1 MINRSGDLQVPTKS
15 TKKEKKPNM
24 IERYTTPRMKDLWSD
39 QNKFQKWLDIEI
51 LACEAMANLGIVPK
65 SAVRIIKRKA
75 KFDVRRIS
83 QIEEKVKHDV
93 IAFLSNVAE
102 NVGEAS
108 KYVHFGMTSSDILDT
123 SLSVLMKEAGLLILE
138 DLQKSARIIRK
149 RAFQYKHTPM
159 MGRTHGVHAEPTTLG
174 LKFALWFAEVRRH
187 VERLKRSIES
197 ISVGKISGAVG
208 TFPYLNPKVEQ
219 YVCRKLRIK
228 PAPISN
234 QIVQRDRHA
243 EFLCTL
249 ALIAGSIEKFAT
261 EIRSLQRTEILE
273 LEEGFSK
280 GQKGSSIMPH
290 KRNPITCERLSGLAR
305 LVRANAQASIENIA
319 LWHERDISHSSV
331 ERVIIPDSTILVDYM
346 LVQFNRVME
355 NLLVYP
361 ENMMTNLNKTR
372 GMIFSGRLL
381 LELGRRT
388 KSKEE
393 AYRVVQD
400 NSMKAWRENADFKE
414 LILKDRRVLKYLSE
428 QEIEDYF
435 DLGHC
440 LKNVDYIFRRVF
452 K

>member
-1 MINRSGDLQVPTKS
+1 
-15 TKKEKKPNM
+15 M

-51 LACEAMANLGIVPK
+51 LACEAMVNLGIIPK
-65 SAVRIIKRKA
+65 SALAKIKKKA
-75 KFDVRRIS
+75 KFDVKRIS
-83 QIEEKVKHDV
+83 QIEEKTKHDV
-93 IAFLSNVAE
+93 IAFLTNVAE

-108 KYVHFGMTSSDILDT
+108 RYVHFGLTSSDILDT
-123 SLSVLMKEAGLLILE
+123 SLSVLMREAGLLILE
-138 DLQKSARIIRK
+138 DLQKVAKVIRK
-149 RAFQYKHTPM
+149 RAFQFKHTPM
-159 MGRTHGVHAEPTTLG
+159 MGRTHGVHAEPITLG
-174 LKFALWFAEVRRH
+174 LKFTLWFTEVRRH
-187 VERLKRSIES
+187 VERLKASIKT

-208 TFPYLNPKVEQ
+208 TFSNLDPKVEQ
-219 YVCRKLRIK
+219 YVCRKLKIK
-228 PAPISN
+228 PAPIST

-261 EIRSLQRTEILE
+261 EIRNLQRTEILE

-280 GQKGSSIMPH
+280 GQKGSSVMPH
-290 KRNPITCERLSGLAR
+290 KRNPITCERLCGLAR
-305 LVRANAQASIENIA
+305 LVRTNAEASMENMA

-361 ENMMTNLNKTR
+361 ENMMANLNKTR

-381 LELGRRT
+381 LELGQKT
-388 KSKEE
+388 PSKDL
-393 AYRVVQD
+393 AYRIVQD
-400 NSMKAWRENADFKE
+400 NAMKAWKENGNFKE
-414 LILKDRRVLKYLSE
+414 LIQKDRRVTKYLSKHR
-428 QEIEDYF
+428 IEECF
-435 DLGHC
+435 DLNYY
-440 LKNVDYIFRRVF
+440 LRNVNYIFRRVF

>member
-1 MINRSGDLQVPTKS
+1 
-15 TKKEKKPNM
+15 M

-65 SAVRIIKRKA
+65 SALAKIKKKA
-75 KFDVRRIS
+75 KFDIKRIS
-83 QIEEKVKHDV
+83 QIEERTKHDV
-93 IAFLSNVAE
+93 IAFLTNVTE

-108 KYVHFGMTSSDILDT
+108 KYVHFGLTSSDILDT

-138 DLQKSARIIRK
+138 DLQTSAKIIRK

-159 MGRTHGVHAEPTTLG
+159 MGRTHGVHAEPITLG
-174 LKFALWFAEVRRH
+174 LKFALWFSEVTRH
-187 VERLKRSIES
+187 IQRLKRSIET

-219 YVCRKLRIK
+219 YVCRKLKIK
-228 PAPISN
+228 PAPISS

-243 EFLCTL
+243 EFLSTL
-249 ALIAGSIEKFAT
+249 ALIAASIEKFAT
-261 EIRSLQRTEILE
+261 EIRGLQRTEILE

-305 LVRANAQASIENIA
+305 LIRTNALASMENVA

-361 ENMMTNLNKTR
+361 ENMMANLNKTK

-381 LELGRRT
+381 VELGRKT

-393 AYRVVQD
+393 AYRIVQD
-400 NSMKAWRENADFKE
+400 NAMKAWREKANFKE
-414 LILKDRRVLKYLSE
+414 LIQKDRRVTKYLSKHR
-428 QEIEDYF
+428 IEECF
-435 DLGHC
+435 DLNYY
-440 LKNVDYIFRRVF
+440 LRNVDHIFRRVF

>member
-1 MINRSGDLQVPTKS
+1 
-15 TKKEKKPNM
+15 M

-65 SAVRIIKRKA
+65 SALAKIKKKA
-75 KFDVRRIS
+75 KFDVKRIS
-83 QIEEKVKHDV
+83 QIEEKTKHDV
-93 IAFLSNVAE
+93 IAFLTNVAE

-108 KYVHFGMTSSDILDT
+108 RYVHFGLTSSDILDT

-138 DLQKSARIIRK
+138 DLQKLAKIIRK
-149 RAFQYKHTPM
+149 RAFQFKHTPM
-159 MGRTHGVHAEPTTLG
+159 MGRTHGVHAEPITLG

-187 VERLKRSIES
+187 VERLKASIKT

-208 TFPYLNPKVEQ
+208 TFSNLNPKVEQ
-219 YVCRKLRIK
+219 YVCRKLKIK
-228 PAPISN
+228 PASISS

-261 EIRSLQRTEILE
+261 EIRNLQRTEILE

-280 GQKGSSIMPH
+280 GQKGSSAMPH
-290 KRNPITCERLSGLAR
+290 KRNPITCERLCGLAR
-305 LVRANAQASIENIA
+305 LVRTNAQASMENMA

-346 LVQFNRVME
+346 LVRFNRVME

-361 ENMMTNLNKTR
+361 ENMMANLNRTK
-372 GMIFSGRLL
+372 GIIFSGRLL
-381 LELGRRT
+381 LELGRKT
-388 KSKEE
+388 PSKED
-393 AYRVVQD
+393 AYRIVQD
-400 NSMKAWRENADFKE
+400 NAMKAWRQKGDFKE
-414 LILKDRRVLKYLSE
+414 LILKDRRVLKYLSKKD
-428 QEIEDYF
+428 IEEYF
-435 DLGHC
+435 DLDHC
-440 LKNVDYIFRRVF
+440 LRNVDHIFRRVF
-452 K
+452 R

>member
-1 MINRSGDLQVPTKS
+1 
-15 TKKEKKPNM
+15 M

-39 QNKFQKWLDIEI
+39 QNRFQKWLDIEI
-51 LACEAMANLGIVPK
+51 LACEAQAGLGVIPK
-65 SAVRIIKRKA
+65 SALRTIKRKA
-75 KFDVRRIS
+75 KFNVKRIL
-83 QIEEKVKHDV
+83 QIEEKTKHDV
-93 IAFLSNVAE
+93 IAFVTNVAE
-102 NVGEAS
+102 NIGEEG

-123 SLSVLMKEAGLLILE
+123 SLSVLMKEAGLVILD
-138 DLQKSARIIRK
+138 DLRQSARIIKK
-149 RAFQYKHTPM
+149 RALRYKHTPM
-159 MGRTHGVHAEPTTLG
+159 MGRTHGVHAEPITLG
-174 LKFALWFAEVRRH
+174 LKFALWFSEVTRH
-187 VERLKRSIES
+187 IERLKRSIEI

-219 YVCRKLRIK
+219 YVCRKLKIK
-228 PAPISN
+228 PAPISS

-243 EFLCTL
+243 EFLSTL
-249 ALIAGSIEKFAT
+249 ALIAASIEKFAT

-290 KRNPITCERLSGLAR
+290 KRNPITCERLCGLAR
-305 LVRANAQASIENIA
+305 LIRTNALASMENVA

-361 ENMMTNLNKTR
+361 ENMMANLNKTG

-381 LELGRRT
+381 LELGRKT

-393 AYRVVQD
+393 AYRIVQD
-400 NSMKAWRENADFKE
+400 NAMRAWKEKANFKD
-414 LILKDRRVLKYLSE
+414 LILTDRRVLKHLSKK
-428 QEIEDYF
+428 EIEACF
-435 DLGHC
+435 DLEGS
-440 LKNVDYIFRRVF
+440 LRNVNYIFRRVF

>member
-1 MINRSGDLQVPTKS
+1 
-15 TKKEKKPNM
+15 M

-51 LACEAMANLGIVPK
+51 LACEAMVNLGIVPK
-65 SAVRIIKRKA
+65 SALAKIKKKA
-75 KFDVRRIS
+75 KFDVKRIS
-83 QIEEKVKHDV
+83 QIEEKTKHDV
-93 IAFLSNVAE
+93 IAFLTNVAE
-102 NVGEAS
+102 NVDEAS
-108 KYVHFGMTSSDILDT
+108 RYVHFGLTSSDILDT
-123 SLSVLMKEAGLLILE
+123 SLSVLMREAGLLILE
-138 DLQKSARIIRK
+138 DLQKLAKIIRK
-149 RAFQYKHTPM
+149 RAFQFKHTPM
-159 MGRTHGVHAEPTTLG
+159 MGRTHGVHAEPITLG
-174 LKFALWFAEVRRH
+174 LKFTLWFTEVRRH
-187 VERLKRSIES
+187 VERLKASIKT

-208 TFPYLNPKVEQ
+208 TFSNLDPKVEQ
-219 YVCRKLRIK
+219 YVCRKLKIK
-228 PAPISN
+228 PAPIST

-261 EIRSLQRTEILE
+261 EIRNLQRTEILE

-290 KRNPITCERLSGLAR
+290 KRNPITCERLCGLAR
-305 LVRANAQASIENIA
+305 LVRTNAEVSMENMT

-361 ENMMTNLNKTR
+361 ENMMANLNKTR

-381 LELGRRT
+381 LELGQKT
-388 KSKEE
+388 PSKDL
-393 AYRVVQD
+393 AYRIVQD
-400 NSMKAWRENADFKE
+400 NAMKAWKENGNFKE
-414 LILKDRRVLKYLSE
+414 LIQKDRRVTKYLSKHR
-428 QEIEDYF
+428 IEECF
-435 DLGHC
+435 DLNYY
-440 LKNVDYIFRRVF
+440 LRNVNYIFRRVF